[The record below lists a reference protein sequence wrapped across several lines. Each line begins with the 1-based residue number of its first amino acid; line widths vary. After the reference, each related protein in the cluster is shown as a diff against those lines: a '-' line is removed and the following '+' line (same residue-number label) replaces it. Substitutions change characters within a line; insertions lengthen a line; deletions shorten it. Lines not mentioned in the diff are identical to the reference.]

1 MAPEIDCSAVSLVIN
16 YNMPEDFET
25 QADKNGWRGVGCET
39 YLMRNMTG
47 GFGGIGTVIN
57 LVEVDP
63 TGKDSRLM
71 QEVIAHMCL
80 EMEERRVTSQ
90 DELSDLADLVSQ
102 RYSARSG
109 VH

>member
-1 MAPEIDCSAVSLVIN
+1 
-16 YNMPEDFET
+16 MPEDFET

-71 QEVIAHMCL
+71 QEVIDHCD
-80 EMEERRVTSQ
+80 EEQMEERRVTNQ
-90 DELSDLADLVSQ
+90 EELNDLADWISQ
-102 RYSARSG
+102 RHAARSG